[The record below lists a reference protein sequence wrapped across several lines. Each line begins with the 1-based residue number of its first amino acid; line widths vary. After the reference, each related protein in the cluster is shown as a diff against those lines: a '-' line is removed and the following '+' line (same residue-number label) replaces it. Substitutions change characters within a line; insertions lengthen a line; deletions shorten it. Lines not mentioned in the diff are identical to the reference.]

1 MPYTQ
6 NTTSLVVRPIASN
19 EIDALSSLA
28 IKTFTDTFGHL
39 YKSEDLNMFL
49 EGNHTP
55 HCYRALFA
63 DPDYE
68 IWVGCDDLGALH
80 GYVVAG
86 VCNLPGGRICL
97 VALENC
103 CGFMSIRVCQN
114 SGLGGRLLATALDWL
129 EERFD
134 HLYLSVYSENF
145 GAQRLYARHGFQKVH
160 EYTYMVGNHADPEW
174 IMKR

>member
-6 NTTSLVVRPIASN
+6 NTTSLVVRPIESN

-86 VCNLPGGRICL
+86 ACNLPAPDMPSSAGELLRLYVDKG
-97 VALENC
+97 
-103 CGFMSIRVCQN
+103 MQN